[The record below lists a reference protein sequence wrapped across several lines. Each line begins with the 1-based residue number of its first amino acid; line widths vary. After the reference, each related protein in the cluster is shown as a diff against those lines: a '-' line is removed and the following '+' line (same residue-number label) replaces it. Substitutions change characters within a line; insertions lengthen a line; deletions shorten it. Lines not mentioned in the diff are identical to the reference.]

1 MRIAHFSDLHILSID
16 DVPAW
21 RFLNKRLTGWA
32 MLRFHRKSVH
42 RPEAVNAV
50 AEEVRR
56 VGVDHVAITGDLS
69 NLALESEFQ
78 EITRF
83 LDVRLGLPAHSVSI
97 VPGNHDL
104 YTHGSV
110 RCRRFESFF
119 GEYLKSDLPHV
130 GVEHHGARW
139 PVVKLRGPAAI
150 IGLSSAVPRL
160 PMVASGYFGDAQ
172 LDAFSEA
179 LEHPEVKRRTKVIL
193 QHHPAH
199 NFDRLFIAK
208 MEGLTDSHKLA
219 HKLGD
224 VERGLILHGH
234 SHHRV
239 RREIAT
245 RGGLVDVVCAAS
257 ASLIS
262 DNPDRHAGFNLYE
275 IDDASGDV
283 TRIEAHVL
291 GEDGRFEQREI
302 PRDTSGRREVHS
314 MHTAPR

>member
-1 MRIAHFSDLHILSID
+1 MRIAHFSDLHILSLD
-16 DVPAW
+16 GVPAW
-21 RFLNKRLTGWA
+21 RFFNKRLTGWA

-42 RPEAVNAV
+42 KPEAVNAV

-69 NLALESEFQ
+69 NLALESEFH

-83 LDVRLGLPAHSVSI
+83 LDERLALPADSVSI

-104 YTHGSV
+104 YTHGAARS
-110 RCRRFESFF
+110 RRFESFF
-119 GEYLKSDLPHV
+119 NAYLQSDIPEI

-139 PVVKLRGPAAI
+139 PVVKLRGPAAF

-172 LDAFSEA
+172 LDAFSQV
-179 LEHPEVKRRTKVIL
+179 LEHPEVKKRTKVIL

-199 NFDRLFIAK
+199 NFDRIFITK
-208 MEGLTDSHKLA
+208 MEGLTDSRKLA

-234 SHHRV
+234 SHHRI

-245 RGGLVDVVCAAS
+245 RGGIIDVVCATS

-262 DNPDRHAGFNLYE
+262 DNPHRHSGFNLYE
-275 IDDASGDV
+275 IDDATGDV

-291 GEDGRFEQREI
+291 GDDGKFAQREI
-302 PRDTSGRREVHS
+302 PRDTSGLREVHA
-314 MHTAPR
+314 MHTAGR